1 MRAHRLINANR
12 TRYVIGYFVPLQRI
26 MTETVTKLTSTDW
39 ARLIQ
44 YAGLRLHRV
53 LLNKTQ
59 INKILFYVYGVYLA
73 QKGTPLF
80 DDDTPKAWTY
90 GPVFPIPNKRI
101 DTNEEIRSF
110 PKDKVDAY
118 RANPDAMNL
127 VITAVNNMYNVSA
140 VALTKWSHEDGSPWD
155 RTVYV
160 KSDGKV
166 VEQKPWNTRID
177 DSLIREYFSGR
188 ENRIFGEMDA

>member
-1 MRAHRLINANR
+1 
-12 TRYVIGYFVPLQRI
+12 